1 MYRPAERDLDL
12 DRRVSIEVLGCDVW
26 QDDKGIWRERI
37 FSPLSDGYLSS
48 ERLLPAYSS
57 WVEDASGLREE
68 VHERTGLVLRCPLTD
83 PVAVCLEALA
93 LNGAARWRPSP
104 ALISRLA
111 ESRWDEIGRWKLA
124 LRDVVSG
131 PYGRI
136 AAAHVYI
143 LYHAGAFNPMYV
155 GQTTTGV
162 KKRLGRHI
170 SSKKNVIGRSLAVSA
185 PQFEDWEIEVIAIRS
200 HGYNSLNAAE
210 SYFIETLDPIYNVAR
225 P

>member
-1 MYRPAERDLDL
+1 MYRPINQDIEL
-12 DRRVSIEVLGCDVW
+12 DRRVSIEALGCDVW
-26 QDDKGIWRERI
+26 QDEAAGWCERVY
-37 FSPLSDGYLSS
+37 SPLSDGYLSS
-48 ERLLPAYSS
+48 ERPLPAYSS
-57 WVEDASGLREE
+57 WVEHAITLREE
-68 VHERTGLVLRCPLTD
+68 IYGRTGLILRCRITD

-104 ALISRLA
+104 ALLNRLA

-124 LRDVVSG
+124 LREVVSG

-162 KKRLGRHI
+162 KKRLGQHI
-170 SSKKNVIGRSLAVSA
+170 SSRKNVIGRSLAASA
-185 PQFEDWEIEVIAIRS
+185 PRFEDWEIEVIAIRS